1 MKDLLA
7 SSRGSSPIR
16 EKASLSFS
24 AVKSLV
30 LREKEA
36 SELGTDDKGLCL
48 ITSLLDA
55 GRCQFSGLLKLLPF
69 CLLLL
74 LQFYFKFQISYF
86 CLLNCIL
93 WFSLPLHI
101 GKLLVEGH
109 SPERRVENGSET
121 STNST
126 SLPKDIHGAPPE
138 CFIIKL
144 AKVIG
149 SLKTLQRMA
158 LFWSKII
165 AEVSPRNLSS

>member
-30 LREKEA
+30 LREKDA
-36 SELGTDDKGLCL
+36 SELGSDDKGLCL

-74 LQFYFKFQISYF
+74 LQFYFKFH
-86 CLLNCIL
+86 LLP
-93 WFSLPLHI
+93 FELHFVI
-101 GKLLVEGH
+101 FTSIAYWQVTC
-109 SPERRVENGSET
+109 RRT
-121 STNST
+121 F
-126 SLPKDIHGAPPE
+126 P
-138 CFIIKL
+138 
-144 AKVIG
+144 
-149 SLKTLQRMA
+149 
-158 LFWSKII
+158 
-165 AEVSPRNLSS
+165 